1 MRSIFNPAGSNSGTT
16 RGVLARTALVLSV
29 PLMLTLTSCSTP
41 GGAPAGAATP
51 ASQAELGECGTV
63 PQVPVQDPDG
73 AVAALPADVQAAYNG
88 YPEPI
93 PASAWK
99 NLAKANGPIKV
110 GLSYLPPANPF
121 GAAVVAQLDKSFAEA
136 KAKGLV
142 QGELVKRILPDPATM
157 TPAEQIRGY
166 QELVREGVNV
176 ILTSPLSGDAMIDV
190 VNQAGAQG
198 IPTITLSS
206 TIKSKYA
213 INVTDNSYLNLAKPT
228 AEVMKQLGGKGN
240 VVIVRGIPGLP
251 TDQYGFDAAKAVM
264 AKCPGINVVG
274 EVVGNFVPAATKS
287 AMLQFLASHPQ
298 QIDAVVQIGTMGS
311 GVYSAFEQ
319 TGRPMPKVVDAGASA
334 ASLAYWDK
342 AHKENGYDTSGT
354 GGNGTQEA
362 AAMFDVAMKT
372 MAGDGPAVGTITRQP
387 SMISSANLETYM
399 AEGADTSSP
408 LEIRDGEPWMLQDY
422 LKKFFAK

>member
-1 MRSIFNPAGSNSGTT
+1 MRPIVN
-16 RGVLARTALVLSV
+16 TALVLSV
-29 PLMLTLTSCSTP
+29 PLMLMLSSCSTP
-41 GGAPAGAATP
+41 GEASVAAATP
-51 ASQAELGECGTV
+51 VSQAELGECGLV
-63 PQVPVQDPDG
+63 PDIPVQDPDG
-73 AVAALPADVQAAYNG
+73 AVAALPADVRSAYKG

-93 PASAWK
+93 LASAWK
-99 NLAKANGPIKV
+99 DLAKADGPVKV

-121 GAAVVAQLDKSFAEA
+121 GAAVVAQLEKSFAEA

-142 QGELVKRILPDPATM
+142 EGELVKRILPDPATM

-166 QELVREGVNV
+166 QELVREGVDV
-176 ILTSPLSGDAMIDV
+176 ILTSPLSGDAMLEV
-190 VNQAGAQG
+190 VNQAGEQG
-198 IPTITLSS
+198 IPTIPLSS

-240 VVIVRGIPGLP
+240 VVIVRGIPGIP

-264 AKCPGINVVG
+264 DKCPGIKVVG

-311 GVYSAFEQ
+311 GVFSAFEQ

-342 AHKENGYDTSGT
+342 AHNESGYDTSGT
-354 GGNGTQEA
+354 GGNGTQQA
-362 AAMFDVAMKT
+362 AVMFDVALRT
-372 MAGDGPAVGTITRQP
+372 LAGNGPAVSTITREP
-387 SMISSANLETYM
+387 SMISSDNLADYM
-399 AEGADTSSP
+399 VAGADTSSP
-408 LEIRDGEPWMLQDY
+408 MEILDGEAWMPADY
-422 LKKFFAK
+422 LQKFFTK